1 MKILQVPVDPLQA
14 FSSPI
19 MLHGLLISAGISGP
33 HYCSSMVASS
43 QRDNVLN
50 VVQKLSNLLNTGLS
64 REELDIVLK
73 LVQEGENPEVITGI

>member
-1 MKILQVPVDPLQA
+1 
-14 FSSPI
+14 
-19 MLHGLLISAGISGP
+19 
-33 HYCSSMVASS
+33 MVASS

-64 REELDIVLK
+64 REELDVVLK